1 MEHLRSSRPQ
11 RSEDGERERSAEQR
25 GVVDCALFPINLL
38 GSFPVFHCLN
48 DGNSVYFLHGKF
60 T

>member
-48 DGNSVYFLHGKF
+48 DGNSVYFLHG
-60 T
+60 